1 MCPRECKVNRDNGET
16 GYCLESSNIRLSRA
30 ALHMWEEPCIS
41 GDVGSGTVFFSGCNL
56 RCVYCQN
63 KEIASG
69 RIGKEISVMR
79 LSEIFLELCEKGAL
93 NINLV
98 TPSHYIPQIISAL
111 DSAKANGLNIP
122 IVYNTSSYDKVEAL
136 KQLEGYIDIYLA
148 DFKYMDSELSLRYSN
163 AADYPAVAK
172 AAVSEMVRQ
181 HPTPI
186 FDENDILK
194 SGVIVRHMILPGY
207 TKDSKAVIKFL
218 HDTYHDDVLLS
229 IMNQYTP
236 LEYVCD
242 YPEINR
248 KLTAAEYDE
257 VVDFAI
263 DIGVENGYIQEGETQ
278 SESFIPSFDYEGV
291 LKVPQ

>member
-1 MCPRECKVNRDNGET
+1 MCPRECKVNRDNGEA

-111 DSAKANGLNIP
+111 DSSKANGLNIP